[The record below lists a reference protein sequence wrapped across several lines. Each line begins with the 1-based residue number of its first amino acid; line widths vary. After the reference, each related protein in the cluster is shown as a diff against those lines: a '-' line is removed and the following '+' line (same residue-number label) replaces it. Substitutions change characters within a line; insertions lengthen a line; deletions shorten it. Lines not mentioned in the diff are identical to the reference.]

1 MIFTFYFW
9 QWDTVRYTIYHIQYK
24 IWTTVSL
31 IQNVYLNTITCHE
44 KMLAMSFSSKTS
56 CFWPR
61 RIKFSFIDQVGIQ
74 IFQFQGQMGHIKSI
88 YWLIGKYS
96 ANSLLSKNGQ
106 PGLGPRRRFRVGFIQ
121 IGMSITYTPY
131 DFCVRGFSFRLCSV
145 WLISYPA
152 YAYTYGTE
160 SGYIEMHDSR
170 GK

>member
-106 PGLGPRRRFRVGFIQ
+106 PGLGSEVFLFGYVRYDSYRIQ
-121 IGMSITYTPY
+121 HTRIHTVCLQSRAILKCMI
-131 DFCVRGFSFRLCSV
+131 RGENSV
-145 WLISYPA
+145 KKRPPCI
-152 YAYTYGTE
+152 
-160 SGYIEMHDSR
+160 YI
-170 GK
+170 